1 MPAAGGDASR
11 VTFGSSYNTSP
22 RISPDG
28 RLLAFLTRRDGRYF
42 VAIKDLA
49 GGTETILTDGG
60 QEEAPSFSPNGQWV
74 MYSTRS
80 RGRETLMAASIDG
93 RIRQRL
99 TSSLGDIREPAWGP
113 FGK

>member
-1 MPAAGGDASR
+1 
-11 VTFGSSYNTSP
+11 
-22 RISPDG
+22 
-28 RLLAFLTRRDGRYF
+28 
-42 VAIKDLA
+42 
-49 GGTETILTDGG
+49 
-60 QEEAPSFSPNGQWV
+60 V

-80 RGRETLMAASIDG
+80 GGRETLMATSVDG